1 MHSSTQ
7 PHYYESDDINV
18 VAQSNGGDFITVI
31 VICFIIAFVCA
42 FPGGFTQGS
51 LNKRK

>member
-7 PHYYESDDINV
+7 PHYYEYDDIDA

-42 FPGGFTQGS
+42 FPGGFIQGS
-51 LNKRK
+51 SNKCK